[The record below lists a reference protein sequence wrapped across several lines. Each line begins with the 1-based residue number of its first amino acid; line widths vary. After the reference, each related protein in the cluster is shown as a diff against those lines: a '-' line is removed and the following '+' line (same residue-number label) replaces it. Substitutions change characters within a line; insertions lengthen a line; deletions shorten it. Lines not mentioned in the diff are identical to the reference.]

1 MRSAAWHAR
10 IEAYGE
16 VLGAGFLV
24 TPDTVVTCAHVLDGR
39 AEGLTVSFTER
50 PGTDP
55 VPVRLLAHG
64 GWSARAGHD
73 RGDLAVLRLERDVP
87 VPPGDAPIAPA
98 ALAPPGAAHGR
109 AADGGPKKLI
119 VYGYPTGFDEGTIA
133 EYRITAPQLISD
145 EWNQVESWQQ
155 GGQPLAPGFS
165 GAAVVLADTGEVVGM
180 VTAAAGASGVF
191 NGRMMP
197 TDVMKRYWRDLDG
210 LIPVADHRPADRA
223 RLYRLVERAEAAGT
237 ACEPTQLYNAVR
249 DAFDPRPPE
258 NGFDSL
264 RSAALFVLSELEG
277 EEAAGTVARF
287 AERLE
292 ALLTAARQ
300 DTSGGRA
307 APGTHPS
314 SATHVTPVTSVPPT
328 SPGTPAPPV
337 TPARPAASAEAPP
350 EWSPILVDLHH
361 SGAGD
366 DRVRVEVS
374 AYSGGRRHQIGSDTV
389 SRDGLPEYV
398 QRQIEAA
405 FPFLTPGADE
415 LIAFALPRNWLDLP
429 VDRWP
434 SGPDDE
440 TPLGC
445 SFPLVVTDHAR
456 RRNSTRHVLA
466 RTWSR
471 RLDGAAGSPV
481 HRVECGNAEEPGKLR
496 MRLRKPDACLAGFS
510 TAPAA
515 PRARAHFDV
524 TLTAPAPIVVWS
536 RDGCDSGPG
545 EECAG
550 GAGCSGKTFLD
561 QLDSRVA
568 GVPPAELP
576 RQIMELREEAA
587 AEEEHWARG
596 IQLLWDDPR
605 LFTDLPTTHSHSPVA

>member
-1 MRSAAWHAR
+1 MSSAAWHAR
-10 IEAYGE
+10 VEADGR

-39 AEGLTVSFTER
+39 VEGLAVSFTER

-64 GWSARAGHD
+64 GWRGQAAHD
-73 RGDLAVLRLERDVP
+73 LGDVAVLRLESDVP
-87 VPPGDAPIAPA
+87 VTPA
-98 ALAPPGAAHGR
+98 VLAPPGAAHGK
-109 AADGGPKKLI
+109 AADGGPRKLV
-119 VYGYPTGFDEGTIA
+119 VYGFPAGFDEGTLA
-133 EYRITAPQLISD
+133 EYRVTSRQLISD
-145 EWNQVESWQQ
+145 EWIQLEAWQQ

-165 GAAVVLADTGEVVGM
+165 GAAVMLDDTGEVVGM
-180 VTAAAGASGVF
+180 VTAAAGGRGVF

-197 TDVMKRYWRDLDG
+197 TEVMKRYWPGLDG
-210 LIPVADHRPADRA
+210 LIPVPGHRPADRT
-223 RLYRLVERAEAAGT
+223 RLYRLVERAEAAGL
-237 ACEPTQLYNAVR
+237 ACDPTQLYNAVR
-249 DAFDPRPPE
+249 DPLDPRPPAG
-258 NGFDSL
+258 GFDSL

-277 EEAAGTVARF
+277 EEAAATVAGF

-292 ALLTAARQ
+292 ALL
-300 DTSGGRA
+300 A
-307 APGTHPS
+307 AP
-314 SATHVTPVTSVPPT
+314 V
-328 SPGTPAPPV
+328 
-337 TPARPAASAEAPP
+337 RPAAPADAPP
-350 EWSPILVDLHH
+350 EWAPILVDLHH

-374 AYSGGRRHQIGSDTV
+374 AYGGGRRHQIGSDTV
-389 SRDGLPEYV
+389 PRDRLPAYV
-398 QRQIEAA
+398 QQQIEAA
-405 FPFLTPGADE
+405 FSFLTPGADE

-434 SGPDDE
+434 IGPDDE

-445 SFPLVVTDHAR
+445 SYPLVVTDHTR
-456 RRNSTRHVLA
+456 RRNSTRHVLTRA
-466 RTWSR
+466 WSR

-481 HRVECGNAEEPGKLR
+481 HRVECGNPEEPGKLR
-496 MRLRKPDACLAGFS
+496 LRLRKPDACLAGFS

-515 PRARAHFDV
+515 PRTRPHFDV

-536 RDGCDSGPG
+536 REGCDSGVR

-550 GAGCSGKTFLD
+550 GAGCTGKTFLD
-561 QLDSRVA
+561 HLDERVA
-568 GVPPAELP
+568 GVRPAELP
-576 RQIMELREEAA
+576 RHIMELREEAA

-605 LFTDLPTTHSHSPVA
+605 LFTDLPAAHSHSPVA

>member
-1 MRSAAWHAR
+1 MESAAWHAR
-10 IEAYGE
+10 VEAYGK

-39 AEGLTVSFTER
+39 EEGLAVSFTER

-73 RGDLAVLRLERDVP
+73 RGDLAVLRLERDVLTLE
-87 VPPGDAPIAPA
+87 GEAPITPA

-109 AADGGPKKLI
+109 AADGGPRKLV
-119 VYGYPTGFDEGTIA
+119 VYGFPAGFDEGTLA

-145 EWNQVESWQQ
+145 EWNQLEAWQQ

-223 RLYRLVERAEAAGT
+223 RLYRLVERAEAAG
-237 ACEPTQLYNAVR
+237 AVCEPTQLYNAVR
-249 DAFDPRPPE
+249 APLGPRLAR
-258 NGFDSL
+258 NSFDSL

-277 EEAAGTVARF
+277 EEAAGTLVRF
-287 AERLE
+287 AEQLE
-292 ALLTAARQ
+292 ALLATGAGHASDAASTAHAGAVP
-300 DTSGGRA
+300 T
-307 APGTHPS
+307 
-314 SATHVTPVTSVPPT
+314 SATAPVPVVPEPLASPVHPRPPVHPVPP
-328 SPGTPAPPV
+328 
-337 TPARPAASAEAPP
+337 EAPP

-366 DRVRVEVS
+366 DWVRVEVS

-389 SRDGLPEYV
+389 PRDGLPEYV
-398 QRQIEAA
+398 HRQIEAA

-415 LIAFALPRNWLDLP
+415 LITFALPRTWLDLP

-456 RRNSTRHVLA
+456 RKNSTRFVLA

-471 RLDGAAGSPV
+471 RLDSAAGSAV
-481 HRVECGNAEEPGKLR
+481 HRIECGNAEEPEKLR
-496 MRLRKPDACLAGFS
+496 MRLRKTDACLAGFS
-510 TAPAA
+510 TIPTA

-524 TLTAPAPIVVWS
+524 TLAAPAPIVVWS

-545 EECAG
+545 QECTG
-550 GAGCSGKTFLD
+550 GAGCTGKTFLD

-568 GVPPAELP
+568 NIPPTELP

-605 LFTDLPTTHSHSPVA
+605 LFTDLPTAHSHSPVA

>member
-1 MRSAAWHAR
+1 MKSAAWHAR
-10 IEAYGE
+10 VEASGK

-39 AEGLTVSFTER
+39 VEGLAVSFTER

-73 RGDLAVLRLERDVP
+73 RGDVAVLRLERDAGV
-87 VPPGDAPIAPA
+87 APA
-98 ALAPPGAAHGR
+98 VLAPPDAVHGR
-109 AADGGPKKLI
+109 AVDGGPRKLV
-119 VYGYPTGFDEGTIA
+119 VYGFPAGFDEGTLA
-133 EYRITAPQLISD
+133 EYRVTSRQLISD
-145 EWNQVESWQQ
+145 EWNQLESWQQ

-165 GAAVVLADTGEVVGM
+165 GAAVALADTGEVVGM
-180 VTAAAGASGVF
+180 VTAAAGARGVS

-197 TDVMKRYWRDLDG
+197 AEVMRRYWRDLDG
-210 LIPVADHRPADRA
+210 LIPVPGHRPADRA
-223 RLYRLVERAEAAGT
+223 RLYRLVERAESAGLGGHW
-237 ACEPTQLYNAVR
+237 TQLYNAVR
-249 DAFDPRPPE
+249 DPLDPRPPE
-258 NGFDSL
+258 GGFSSL

-277 EEAAGTVARF
+277 EEAVGTVIRF

-292 ALLTAARQ
+292 ALLSA
-300 DTSGGRA
+300 SGAFA
-307 APGTHPS
+307 APGTQLASPNAPFPTSGPHPTTIQAPFIQS
-314 SATHVTPVTSVPPT
+314 DTQLPQPSPPFTPV
-328 SPGTPAPPV
+328 G
-337 TPARPAASAEAPP
+337 APP
-350 EWSPILVDLHH
+350 EWTPILVDLHH

-374 AYSGGRRHQIGSDTV
+374 AYSGGRRHPIGSDTV
-389 SRDGLPEYV
+389 PKDGLAEYV

-456 RRNSTRHVLA
+456 RKNSTRHVLTRA
-466 RTWSR
+466 WK
-471 RLDGAAGSPV
+471 RLDSVPGARV
-481 HRVECGNAEEPGKLR
+481 HRVECGDAEEPVKLR
-496 MRLRKPDACLAGFS
+496 MRLRRPDACLAGFS

-515 PRARAHFDV
+515 QRTRAHFDV
-524 TLTAPAPIVVWS
+524 TLVAPAPIVVWS
-536 RDGCDSGPG
+536 REGCDSGPQ

-550 GAGCSGKTFLD
+550 GAGCAGKTFLD
-561 QLDSRVA
+561 QLDSRVS

-576 RQIMELREEAA
+576 RHIMELREEAA

-605 LFTDLPTTHSHSPVA
+605 LFPDLPAAHSHSPVA

>member
-1 MRSAAWHAR
+1 MKSAAWHAR
-10 IEAYGE
+10 VEASGR

-39 AEGLTVSFTER
+39 TDGLTVSFTER

-73 RGDLAVLRLERDVP
+73 RGDVAVLRLERDA
-87 VPPGDAPIAPA
+87 GITPA
-98 ALAPPGAAHGR
+98 VLAPPGAVHGR
-109 AADGGPKKLI
+109 AADGGPRKLV
-119 VYGYPTGFDEGTIA
+119 VYGFPAGFDEGTIA
-133 EYRITAPQLISD
+133 EYRATSRQLISD
-145 EWNQVESWQQ
+145 EWNQLESWQQ
-155 GGQPLAPGFS
+155 GGQSLAPGFS
-165 GAAVVLADTGEVVGM
+165 GAAVALEDTGEVVGM
-180 VTAAAGASGVF
+180 VTAAAGARGVS

-197 TDVMKRYWRDLDG
+197 TEVMKRYWRDLDG
-210 LIPVADHRPADRA
+210 LIPVAGHRPADRA
-223 RLYRLVERAEAAGT
+223 RLYRLVERAESAGLGGNWT
-237 ACEPTQLYNAVR
+237 RLYNAVR
-249 DAFDPRPPE
+249 DPLDPRPPE
-258 NGFDSL
+258 DGFSSL

-277 EEAAGTVARF
+277 EEAVGTVVRF

-292 ALLTAARQ
+292 ALLAAYGTQ
-300 DTSGGRA
+300 LTSPETPFASAGTQL
-307 APGTHPS
+307 THPS
-314 SATHVTPVTSVPPT
+314 TPFTP
-328 SPGTPAPPV
+328 PGTP
-337 TPARPAASAEAPP
+337 P
-350 EWSPILVDLHH
+350 EWAPILVDLHH

-374 AYSGGRRHQIGSDTV
+374 AYSGGRRHPIGSDTV
-389 SRDGLPEYV
+389 SKDGLAEYV

-405 FPFLTPGADE
+405 FGFLTPGADE

-456 RRNSTRHVLA
+456 RRNSTRHVLTRA
-466 RTWSR
+466 WK
-471 RLDGAAGSPV
+471 RLDSVPGARV
-481 HRVECGNAEEPGKLR
+481 DRVECGNTEEPGKLR
-496 MRLRKPDACLAGFS
+496 MRLRRPDACLAGFS

-515 PRARAHFDV
+515 QRTRAHFDV
-524 TLTAPAPIVVWS
+524 TLVAPAPIVVWS
-536 RDGCDSGPG
+536 REGCDSGPQ

-550 GAGCSGKTFLD
+550 GVGCAGKTFLD
-561 QLDSRVA
+561 QLDSRVS

-576 RQIMELREEAA
+576 RHIMELREEAA

-605 LFTDLPTTHSHSPVA
+605 LFPDLPAAHSHSPVA

>member
-1 MRSAAWHAR
+1 MKSAAWHAR
-10 IEAYGE
+10 VEASGR

-39 AEGLTVSFTER
+39 TDGLTVSFTER

-73 RGDLAVLRLERDVP
+73 RGDVAVLRLERDA
-87 VPPGDAPIAPA
+87 GITPA
-98 ALAPPGAAHGR
+98 VLAPPGAVHGR
-109 AADGGPKKLI
+109 AADGGPRKLV
-119 VYGYPTGFDEGTIA
+119 VYGFPAGFDEGTIA
-133 EYRITAPQLISD
+133 EYRATSRQLISD
-145 EWNQVESWQQ
+145 EWNQLESWQQ
-155 GGQPLAPGFS
+155 GGQSLAPGFS
-165 GAAVVLADTGEVVGM
+165 GAAVALEDTGEVVGM
-180 VTAAAGASGVF
+180 VTAAAGARGVS

-197 TDVMKRYWRDLDG
+197 TEVMKRYWRDLDG
-210 LIPVADHRPADRA
+210 LIPVAGHRPADRA
-223 RLYRLVERAEAAGT
+223 LLYRLVERAESAGLGGNWT
-237 ACEPTQLYNAVR
+237 RLYNAVR
-249 DAFDPRPPE
+249 DPLDPRPPE
-258 NGFDSL
+258 DGFSSL

-277 EEAAGTVARF
+277 EEAVGTVVRF

-292 ALLTAARQ
+292 ALLTAYGTQLTSPEAPFTPP
-300 DTSGGRA
+300 DTQPTH
-307 APGTHPS
+307 PGTPFTS
-314 SATHVTPVTSVPPT
+314 SGTQPT
-328 SPGTPAPPV
+328 SPDTPFTPPG
-337 TPARPAASAEAPP
+337 APP
-350 EWSPILVDLHH
+350 EWAPILVDLHH

-374 AYSGGRRHQIGSDTV
+374 AYSGGRRHPIGSDTV
-389 SRDGLPEYV
+389 SKDGLAEYV

-405 FPFLTPGADE
+405 FGFLTPGADE

-456 RRNSTRHVLA
+456 RRNSTRHVLTRA
-466 RTWSR
+466 WK
-471 RLDGAAGSPV
+471 RLDSVPGARV
-481 HRVECGNAEEPGKLR
+481 DRVECGNTEEPGKLR
-496 MRLRKPDACLAGFS
+496 MRLRRPDACLAGFS

-515 PRARAHFDV
+515 QRTRAHFDV
-524 TLTAPAPIVVWS
+524 TLVAPAPIVVWS
-536 RDGCDSGPG
+536 REGCDSGPQ

-550 GAGCSGKTFLD
+550 GVGCAGKTFLD
-561 QLDSRVA
+561 QLDSRVS

-576 RQIMELREEAA
+576 RHIMELREEAA

-605 LFTDLPTTHSHSPVA
+605 LFPDLPTAHSHSPVA

>member
-1 MRSAAWHAR
+1 MESAAWHAR
-10 IEAYGE
+10 VEAYGK

-39 AEGLTVSFTER
+39 EEGLTVSFTER

-64 GWSARAGHD
+64 GWDARAGHD
-73 RGDLAVLRLERDVP
+73 RGDLAVLRLERDALP
-87 VPPGDAPIAPA
+87 LTGETPTGEAPIAPA

-109 AADGGPKKLI
+109 AADGGPRKLV
-119 VYGYPTGFDEGTIA
+119 VYGFPAGFDEGTLA

-145 EWNQVESWQQ
+145 EWNQLESWQQ

-223 RLYRLVERAEAAGT
+223 RLYRLVERAEAAGA

-249 DAFDPRPPE
+249 DPLDPRPPE

-277 EEAAGTVARF
+277 EEAAGTVMRF
-287 AERLE
+287 VERLE
-292 ALLTAARQ
+292 TLLATRAPHAAHA
-300 DTSGGRA
+300 TPASA
-307 APGTHPS
+307 A
-314 SATHVTPVTSVPPT
+314 TPVVPVV
-328 SPGTPAPPV
+328 PAPFAPLAHPV
-337 TPARPAASAEAPP
+337 HPVHPVHPEPPP

-366 DRVRVEVS
+366 GRVRVEVS

-389 SRDGLPEYV
+389 PRDGLPEYV
-398 QRQIEAA
+398 HRQIEAA

-415 LIAFALPRNWLDLP
+415 LIAFALPRTWLDLP

-481 HRVECGNAEEPGKLR
+481 HRVECGNTEEPGKLR

-510 TAPAA
+510 TTPTA
-515 PRARAHFDV
+515 PRARAHFDI

-550 GAGCSGKTFLD
+550 GAGCTGKTFLD
-561 QLDSRVA
+561 QLDFRVA
-568 GVPPAELP
+568 NVSPTELP